1 MARKWFLPLFLSTLL
16 FLVPSIFCRT
26 VAFAE
31 DAGDRSDATVEDGAA
46 GRELE
51 TPNEDKTLSEISPSG
66 PDFGEDPFAQGDRP
80 HAIADP
86 LEPLN
91 RAFFLFNDKT
101 YFWILR
107 PVARG
112 YRAVLPQD
120 IRVCVKNF
128 FSNIATPIRL
138 VNNLLQGKFRNSG
151 DVLLRFAINTTMGIG
166 GLFDPATND
175 YHIEPRDED
184 LGQTLG
190 KYGLGHG
197 FYFVIP
203 LIGPSSLRDG
213 VGLGGDFFLHPA
225 TYTNNAKL
233 VLGAYVLYT
242 VNRVSLSIGEY
253 EDLKKSSVD
262 PYVAVRDAYSQYR
275 AKKVRE

>member
-1 MARKWFLPLFLSTLL
+1 MAGRSVVPHLLLVTLL
-16 FLVPSIFCRT
+16 VVPLLFSP
-26 VAFAE
+26 ASASAG
-31 DAGDRSDATVEDGAA
+31 DAGDPAAAIIEDGVA
-46 GRELE
+46 GAGAE
-51 TPNEDKTLSEISPSG
+51 TSRGNSLLPDTSPPE
-66 PDFGEDPFAQGDRP
+66 PDFAEDPFAAEDRP
-80 HAIADP
+80 PAIADP

-91 RAFFLFNDKT
+91 RALFLFNDKT
-101 YFWILR
+101 YFWVLK

-112 YRAVLPQD
+112 YRAVVPQD
-120 IRVCVKNF
+120 IRLCVKNF
-128 FSNIATPIRL
+128 FSNIAMPIRL
-138 VNNLLQGKFRNSG
+138 LNNLLQGKLRNSG

-166 GLFDPATND
+166 GLFDPAAND
-175 YHIEPRDED
+175 FHIEPRDED

-213 VGLGGDFFLHPA
+213 TGLAGDFFLHPA
-225 TYTNNAKL
+225 TYTSNAKL
-233 VLGAYVLYT
+233 VIGAYALYT
-242 VNRVSLSIGEY
+242 VNRVSLTIGDY
-253 EDLKKSSVD
+253 EDLKKSSID

>member
-1 MARKWFLPLFLSTLL
+1 MGRKSFFPLL
-16 FLVPSIFCRT
+16 FLALLLFSPT
-26 VAFAE
+26 DAFGGG
-31 DAGDRSDATVEDGAA
+31 AGDRPAVTVEDEATGPEA
-46 GRELE
+46 EI
-51 TPNEDKTLSEISPSG
+51 PNTNSALSDTSPQE
-66 PDFGEDPFAQGDRP
+66 PDFWEDPFAPEDHP
-80 HAIADP
+80 PAIADP

-101 YFWILR
+101 YFWILK

-112 YRAVLPQD
+112 YRAVLPEG

-128 FSNIATPIRL
+128 FSNIAMPIRL
-138 VNNLLQGKFRNSG
+138 VNNLLQGKIRNSG

-166 GLFDPATND
+166 GLFDPAMND
-175 YHIEPRDED
+175 FHIEPRDED

-213 VGLGGDFFLHPA
+213 AGLTGDLFLHPA

-233 VLGAYVLYT
+233 VIGAYVLYT

-253 EDLKKSSVD
+253 EDLKKSSID